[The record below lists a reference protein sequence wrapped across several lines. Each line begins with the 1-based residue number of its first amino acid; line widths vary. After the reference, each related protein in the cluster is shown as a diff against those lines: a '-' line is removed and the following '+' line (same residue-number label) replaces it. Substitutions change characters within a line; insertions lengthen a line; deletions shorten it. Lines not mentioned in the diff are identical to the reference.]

1 MVESYTPPPWRDM
14 VLLKSLDNTHYTAL
28 AFILACLTPCFPPK
42 SVLRRGVLALQIYCT
57 ALAFLAPPPRGID
70 NTAVTYT
77 AGVLCGNLLARYLDR
92 LYFRIPER
100 EFVRLND
107 ETPKTREGP
116 SRPTR
121 DAIQS
126 PKGEDASK
134 LPPASKFLWMLE
146 LLGVTRGIG
155 WNWRVTG
162 IPKNPANLSRKRFLQ
177 TCAFKYVGMYLGL
190 HIVALS
196 CDGILSSFRTLQNP
210 QLRAALTYMTT
221 RPLFLYPFIV
231 LGWALTIYSH
241 FAILML
247 PLAMVCVGF
256 GVGPKAWQSAE
267 AWPPNFGSFRDAYTI
282 RRFWGYTWHQQ
293 MRRMASAPAVYL
305 LSLAPRGIQQSRAR
319 LPRLF
324 RRYFL
329 LLGTFLVSG
338 LIHAAGSYNLTR
350 ANHLPISDGGEI
362 KYFLLQ
368 GAAIVVEDL
377 LLWIVRADGA
387 RPSGD
392 SPTSL
397 TVMQVVGFAYTAT
410 FYIFTRVRFKCVPL
424 TVSHGVRDE
433 RGDLFAAVE
442 VVRRGAVAVPGNFV
456 RSALEY
462 WSIGDLAQ

>member
-1 MVESYTPPPWRDM
+1 MVEFYTPSLWHDIT
-14 VLLKSLDNTHYTAL
+14 VFKSLDSTQYTVL
-28 AFILACLTPCFPPK
+28 AFILACLTPCFPQK
-42 SVLRRGVLALQIYCT
+42 SVSRRGVLALQIYST
-57 ALAFLAPPPRGID
+57 VLAFLAPPPSGVD
-70 NTAVTYT
+70 NTAVIYT

-92 LYFRIPER
+92 LYLRVPER
-100 EFVRLND
+100 EFFRLDD
-107 ETPKTREGP
+107 EAPTSP
-116 SRPTR
+116 SSHARKAR
-121 DAIQS
+121 DAIPLQD
-126 PKGEDASK
+126 GENASK

-146 LLGVTRGIG
+146 LLAVTRGIG

-162 IPKNPANLSRKRFLQ
+162 IPRNAANLSRRSFLQ

-190 HIVALS
+190 YLLSLS
-196 CDGILSSFRTLQNP
+196 CDGILSSFQSLP
-210 QLRAALTYMTT
+210 YPELRAPLVYLTA
-221 RPLFLYPFIV
+221 RPPFLYPFIV

-247 PLAMVCVGF
+247 PLAMLCVGL
-256 GVGPKAWQSAE
+256 GVGPKAWQKAE
-267 AWPPNFGSFRDAYTI
+267 AWPPNFGNFGDAYSI

-293 MRRMASAPAVYL
+293 MRRMASAPGLFL
-305 LSLAPRGIQQSRAR
+305 LSLAPRWIQESRAR

-362 KYFLLQ
+362 KYYLLQ

-377 LLWIVRADGA
+377 LLWVLRADRA

-392 SPTSL
+392 SSTSL
-397 TVMQVVGFAYTAT
+397 TMMRLAGFAYTAT
-410 FYIFTRVRFKCVPL
+410 FYVFTRVRLKCVPL
-424 TVSHGVRDE
+424 AVSHRIHDE

-442 VVRRGAVAVPGNFV
+442 VVRRGALAVPGNFV
-456 RSALEY
+456 RSVLEH
-462 WSIGDLAQ
+462 WSIRGF